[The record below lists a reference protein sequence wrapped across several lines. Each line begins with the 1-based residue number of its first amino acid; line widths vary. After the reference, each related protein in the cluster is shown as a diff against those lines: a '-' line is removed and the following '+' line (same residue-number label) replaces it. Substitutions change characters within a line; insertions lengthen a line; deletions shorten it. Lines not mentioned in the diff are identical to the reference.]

1 MRSGSAQNQN
11 PLFLQSGKPR
21 PSGGRT
27 TKEKDKMAISY
38 TAGNPNAG
46 GVAKAMA
53 PGVYPLVITK
63 ADQKTSKA
71 GNPMIALK
79 FGVLKKDGSTSGAV
93 YENLV
98 FSESCFWKVDQ
109 LLVASGNHPG
119 EGEPI
124 ELEAA
129 EMVGWE
135 VFAELGVEKDQK
147 GKDRNVVVEF
157 LDAKAGAARLKEQ
170 AAKKAAAAKAKAAAE
185 ADEEFA

>member
-1 MRSGSAQNQN
+1 
-11 PLFLQSGKPR
+11 
-21 PSGGRT
+21 
-27 TKEKDKMAISY
+27 MAISY

-109 LLVASGNHPG
+109 LLAASGNHPG

-124 ELEAA
+124 DLEAA

-135 VFAELGVEKDQK
+135 VFAELGVEKDNK
-147 GKDRNVVVEF
+147 NNDRNCVLEF
-157 LDAKAGAARLKEQ
+157 LDAKTGAARLKEQ
-170 AAKKAAAAKAKAAAE
+170 AAKKAAAARAKAAAE